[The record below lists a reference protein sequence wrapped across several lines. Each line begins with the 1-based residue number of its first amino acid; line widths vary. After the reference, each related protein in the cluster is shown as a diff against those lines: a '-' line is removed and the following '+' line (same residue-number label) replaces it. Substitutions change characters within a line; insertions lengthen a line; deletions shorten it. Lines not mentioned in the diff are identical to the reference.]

1 MQQSIQSIT
10 AVRVHL
16 SRTLLLL
23 SLLLTS
29 GASPAWSE
37 EAPRLE
43 NLTVALWPEYDR
55 PAVLVTYRVQ
65 LATDVVLPAQIA
77 LPVPTHVGMP
87 HAIARRGQ
95 DGNLYTA
102 TSTREV
108 EGDWAKVTVMT
119 DSPSLQLEYYA
130 PILSTGEVR
139 NFIFRWPGGLEIAQ
153 FEYEVLQPK
162 YGSNLVVMP
171 SPTNEYMTSF
181 GVMVQ
186 HAQLGAL
193 PATTQDTTIALTYN
207 NPTERL
213 SVTPAEVP
221 KVPSTLALPTAAE
234 PKQPTPTATEPSS
247 GISSTQITL
256 IVLGIAV
263 AFIGGLWMGR
273 NKSSELPD

>member
-87 HAIARRGQ
+87 HAIARRGP
-95 DGNLYTA
+95 DGNLYT
-102 TSTREV
+102 TPSTREV
-108 EGDWAKVTVMT
+108 EGDWATITVMT
-119 DSPSLQLEYYA
+119 DSPSIQLEYYA
-130 PILSTGEVR
+130 PILSTGDDR
-139 NFIFRWPGGLEIAQ
+139 KFIYRWPGGLEIAQ

-162 YGSNLVVMP
+162 YATNLAVMP
-171 SPTNEYMTSF
+171 SPTDEYMTTF
-181 GVMVQ
+181 GVLVQ
-186 HAQLGAL
+186 HAELGAL
-193 PATTQDTTIALTYN
+193 SGTQDATVAFTYS
-207 NPTERL
+207 NPGERL
-213 SVTPAEVP
+213 TVAQAAAP
-221 KVPSTLALPTAAE
+221 KVPSTLALPTE
-234 PKQPTPTATEPSS
+234 PESSTPPATEPTS

-256 IVLGIAV
+256 IVLGITA
-263 AFIGGLWMGR
+263 AFIAGLWMGR
-273 NKSSELPD
+273 NKDSDLPD